1 MLDLKPHDPPTPI
14 THWFALFAG
23 TWAVYLA
30 DRLLD
35 VTRAPEPPATRRHQW
50 AARHRRALGILL
62 AGVLSFGVFL
72 LPQIDRALWI
82 RGGCFSA
89 VVLLYFLLF
98 RWWRLRLRFF
108 PLKEAL
114 IGAVFA
120 MGPAAVSGRPLAGL
134 AWPVAAMAVLFAG
147 NCLLIARAERE
158 IDARADPSAYYAI
171 PTGFRRWPEACFLG
185 AALLAGLGCKI
196 LIAPVVATLLACAVA
211 SLGLAFTEGHG
222 KIREVQAAADG
233 ILLLPWLALLVDFLT
248 KVQGG

>member
-1 MLDLKPHDPPTPI
+1 MLLDLKPHDPPTPV
-14 THWFALFAG
+14 THWLALFAA

-35 VTRAPEPPATRRHQW
+35 VSRSAEPPPTCRHQW
-50 AARHRRALGILL
+50 AARHRGPLAILL
-62 AGVLSFGVFL
+62 AWVLIFGVFL

-114 IGAVFA
+114 IGVVFA
-120 MGPAAVSGRPLAGL
+120 MGPAAASGRPLAGL
-134 AWPVAAMAVLFAG
+134 AWPVGAMALLFAG

-158 IDARADPSAYYAI
+158 IDAKADPSAYYAAA
-171 PTGFRRWPEACFLG
+171 TGFHRWPEVCFVLATMMAG
-185 AALLAGLGCKI
+185 AGWKI
-196 LIAPVVATLLACAVA
+196 LIPPVCA
-211 SLGLAFTEGHG
+211 SLMLCATASLILALAESRW
-222 KIREVQAAADG
+222 KIREVQALADG

-248 KVQGG
+248 KA